1 MHAASH
7 QMAGANQPC
16 DQWLGLTGLI
26 LIGFERAGCESLVTE
41 AEKVRHAAGQQRRT
55 GYSEPSTW

>member
-16 DQWLGLTGLI
+16 DQWLGLTGSI
-26 LIGFERAGCESLVTE
+26 LIGFECAG
-41 AEKVRHAAGQQRRT
+41 
-55 GYSEPSTW
+55 

>member
-1 MHAASH
+1 MHAVSH
-7 QMAGANQPC
+7 RMAGANQPC

-41 AEKVRHAAGQQRRT
+41 AEKVRHAAGQ
-55 GYSEPSTW
+55 